1 MVFSWK
7 NGALFKKGIYESFPV
22 TLRLIQ
28 ESPTNNHKKTG
39 ALVVGVPITRLP
51 KCNIKDV
58 PWMTIK

>member
-7 NGALFKKGIYESFPV
+7 NGASFKKGIYESFPV

-39 ALVVGVPITRLP
+39 ALVVGVPIKRLR

>member
-7 NGALFKKGIYESFPV
+7 NGASFKKGIYESFPV

-51 KCNIKDV
+51 KCN
-58 PWMTIK
+58 